1 VDQEKEMKA
10 GYFPGC
16 TLKTKAIGLDDS
28 VKDTAA
34 ALGHELVEIPDWTCC
49 GATFTLAVDNVMA
62 LAPPVRILANAR
74 KVSDKVVTVC
84 AGCYNVL
91 KRANYA
97 VRTNRETLLKIT
109 DFIEMEYKGDVEVLH
124 YLEFLGDDVG
134 SGRLAGLVKRDLSEL
149 KVVPYYGC
157 QMLRP
162 QEELHFD
169 DPEAPMMMDDL
180 LSAIGCRVLEF
191 PHKGECC
198 GAFLTVCSSPEART
212 GSTEAGEKG
221 AAAGAVSECS
231 YTILDAAARRGAD
244 LVVLT
249 CPLCQ
254 YNLDSVQEAI
264 QRQHYGF
271 PKIPVVYFTQLLAVA
286 LGLDGRKYALDDRHH
301 YVDPSPVLAAKVGA
315 PGGAGK

>member
-1 VDQEKEMKA
+1 MEMKI

-49 GATFTLAVDNVMA
+49 GATFNLSVDNVMA
-62 LAPPVRILANAR
+62 LAAPIRILANAR
-74 KVSDKVVTVC
+74 KVGDKVVTVC

-97 VRTNRETLLKIT
+97 VRNNPETLAKIS
-109 DFIEMEYKGDVEVLH
+109 DFIEMEYKGDVEVVH
-124 YLEFLGDDVG
+124 YLEFLRDEVG
-134 SGRLAGLVKRDLSEL
+134 FGKLAGLVKRNLGEL

-162 QEELHFD
+162 HEELNFD

-180 LSAIGCRVLEF
+180 LSALGCQVIDF

-198 GAFLTVCSSPEART
+198 GAFLTVCSSPEARS
-212 GSTEAGEKG
+212 GAGAVEAGEEG
-221 AAAGAVSECS
+221 AAEGAVSECS

-264 QRQHYGF
+264 QKQHYGF
-271 PKIPVVYFTQLLAVA
+271 PKIPVVYFTQLLALA
-286 LGLDGRKYALDDRHH
+286 LGLDGKKYALDDKHH
-301 YVDPSPVLAAKVGA
+301 YVDPSAVLAAKVGA
-315 PGGAGK
+315 PGEARV

>member
-1 VDQEKEMKA
+1 MQI

-28 VKDTAA
+28 VKDTAR

-49 GATFTLAVDNVMA
+49 GATFSLAADNVMA
-62 LAPPVRILANAR
+62 LAAPVRILANAR
-74 KVSDKVVTVC
+74 KVGTKVVTVC

-97 VRTNRETLLKIT
+97 VRNDEEKLKKIT
-109 DFIEMEYKGDVEVLH
+109 DFIEAEYTGDVTVVH
-124 YLEFLGDDVG
+124 YLEFLKNEVG
-134 SGRLAGLVKRDLSEL
+134 FEAIAKQVKRNLGDL

-162 QEELHFD
+162 HKELMFD

-180 LSAIGCRVLEF
+180 LRAIGCNVLEF
-191 PHKGECC
+191 PHKVECC
-198 GAFLTVCSSPEART
+198 GAFLTVCSDAAART
-212 GSTEAGEKG
+212 EEAAE
-221 AAAGAVSECS
+221 GAVSECAF
-231 YTILDAAARRGAD
+231 TILDAAVRRGAD

-254 YNLDSVQEAI
+254 FNLDYAQEEI
-264 QRQHYGF
+264 EKQRANF
-271 PKIPVVYFTQLLAVA
+271 KKIPVVYFSQLLALA
-286 LGLDGRKYALDDRHH
+286 LGLDASKYALDAKHH
-301 YVDPSPVLAAKVGA
+301 YVDPSKVLAKVLGAKVTT
-315 PGGAGK
+315 